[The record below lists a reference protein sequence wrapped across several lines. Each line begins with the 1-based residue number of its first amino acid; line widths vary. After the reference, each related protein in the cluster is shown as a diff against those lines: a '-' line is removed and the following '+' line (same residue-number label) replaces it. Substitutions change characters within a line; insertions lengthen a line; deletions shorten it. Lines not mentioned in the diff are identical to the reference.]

1 MAKVTVYW
9 PEVTNI
15 FVLQLEDLERKT
27 REELMGR
34 IEDYLNKSPEKM
46 GEVREVSLE
55 GIEMLKVACRIRN
68 APEIKEAIEKIKDSL
83 EL

>member
-1 MAKVTVYW
+1 
-9 PEVTNI
+9 
-15 FVLQLEDLERKT
+15 
-27 REELMGR
+27 MGR

>member
-15 FVLQLEDLERKT
+15 FVTLLEPLEKEKK
-27 REELMGR
+27 EELRSR
-34 IEDYLNKSPEKM
+34 IERYLAKEPEKI
-46 GEVREVSLE
+46 GEVRELNYE
-55 GIEMLKVACRIRN
+55 GLEMLKVACRIRN